1 MRVIYYFSG
10 TGNSL
15 SVAKDIAE
23 SLPNTDLVRI
33 DLTKLQKRVSIES
46 YEQIGI
52 VFPVYSYHIPKLV
65 VEFLKTH
72 NLIRTN
78 MYLELLHVVRLQEK
92 H

>member
-15 SVAKDIAE
+15 SVAKDIADI
-23 SLPNTDLVRI
+23 LPNTDLVRI

-65 VEFLKTH
+65 VEFLKTLQF
-72 NLIRTN
+72 NTN
-78 MYLELLHVVRLQEK
+78 QYVFGIATCGAVAGK